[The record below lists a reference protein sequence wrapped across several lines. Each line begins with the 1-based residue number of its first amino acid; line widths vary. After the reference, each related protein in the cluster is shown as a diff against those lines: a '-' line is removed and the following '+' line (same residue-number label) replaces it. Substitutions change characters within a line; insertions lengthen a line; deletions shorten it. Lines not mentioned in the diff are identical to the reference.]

1 MENPVTYTLRT
12 FREEDLGEVM
22 RINQLCL
29 PENYSTYFFLDLSE
43 RFSKGF
49 IVAEAEGKIIGYIM
63 CRVEHGAS
71 DFKRFSFTKKGHI
84 VSIAVLAEYR
94 RMGIGKALIVEALKN
109 MVDND
114 AKECFLEVRVSNA
127 PAVSLYKRLG
137 FMEVKRVRGY
147 YYDGEDAYVMSVKL
161 PLET

>member
-1 MENPVTYTLRT
+1 
-12 FREEDLGEVM
+12 
-22 RINQLCL
+22 
-29 PENYSTYFFLDLSE
+29 
-43 RFSKGF
+43 
-49 IVAEAEGKIIGYIM
+49 
-63 CRVEHGAS
+63 
-71 DFKRFSFTKKGHI
+71 
-84 VSIAVLAEYR
+84 
-94 RMGIGKALIVEALKN
+94 MGIGKALIVEALKN